1 MKWIIILAGLL
12 SMHSNAQEQS
22 LCYEI
27 SHDKL
32 GIKGCYLFGTM
43 HVMEENSFF
52 FPKKINKLLG
62 KTGALCL
69 EIKNINEAQID
80 LDMLFDSTLH
90 LKAYCNST
98 EWSNLTMW
106 AEENLFMKPLQFEEN
121 FKHAKPF
128 MLFQFILSMNLPAN
142 KKSHEQE
149 LEKFAS
155 ANKIQLMGLESVSE
169 QLNIFDQINFDDQ
182 MDMVFNE
189 LNNGEKNIQDFKDV
203 QQAYK
208 NENLDILCDLTSHD
222 TLAGNKTLFLDD
234 RNKKWIP
241 KMIEMMEK
249 DKIFFAVGAGHLC
262 GKNGLISLLQA
273 KGFTLKSIKL

>member
-32 GIKGCYLFGTM
+32 GIEGCYLFGTM

-52 FPKKINKLLG
+52 YPKKISKLLG
-62 KTGALCL
+62 NTDALCL

-80 LDMLFDSTLH
+80 PDMLFDTTLH
-90 LKAYCNST
+90 LKAYCDST
-98 EWSNLTMW
+98 EWSNLTTW

-121 FKHAKPF
+121 FEHAKPF
-128 MLFQFILSMNLPAN
+128 MLLQFILAMNLPAN

-149 LEKFAS
+149 LEKFAT
-155 ANKIQLMGLESVSE
+155 ANKIQLMGLESINE
-169 QLNIFDQINFDDQ
+169 QLNIFNQIHFDDQ

-189 LNNGEKNIQDFKDV
+189 LNNGEKNIQDFNDM

-208 NENLDILCDLTSHD
+208 NENLDKLCDFASQE
-222 TLAGNKTLFLDD
+222 TLAGNKALFLDD

-249 DKIFFAVGAGHLC
+249 NKIFFAVGAGHLC
-262 GKNGLISLLQA
+262 GKNGLIALLQA
-273 KGFTLKSIKL
+273 EGCTLKAIEL